1 MEREIRCLSCNRLL
15 LKGRVAQ
22 IEIKC
27 PKCGC
32 LQCFL
37 IEGNEMKCYCVKSTG
52 EFTKVK
58 LYGHHKQNAVM

>member
-1 MEREIRCLSCNRLL
+1 MEKEIRCRSCNRLL

-37 IEGNEMKCYCVKSTG
+37 VEGDEMKCYCVKDNSG
-52 EFTKVK
+52 FLKGK
-58 LYGHHKQNAVM
+58 LYGQHKQDAVM